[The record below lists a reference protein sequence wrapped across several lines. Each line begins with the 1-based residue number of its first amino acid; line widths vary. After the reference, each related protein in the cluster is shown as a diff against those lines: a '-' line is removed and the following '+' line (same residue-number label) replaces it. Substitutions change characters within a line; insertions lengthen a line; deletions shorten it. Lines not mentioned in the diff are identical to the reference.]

1 MLEKFKLQV
10 SQVKISNMIKRLLED
25 LSSNIKKDDVK
36 QHRTIKF
43 FEQEKILCE
52 YFNQY
57 QNRVNM
63 TKKTNHREGKWVF
76 GKDIP
81 YSYTRISQSWLVFQI
96 KTWHQD
102 ISLFKTKWISW
113 YGDREEKFTVYKSE
127 SILIFHERC
136 FQYGWRK
143 IVIYN
148 TTW

>member
-1 MLEKFKLQV
+1 
-10 SQVKISNMIKRLLED
+10 
-25 LSSNIKKDDVK
+25 
-36 QHRTIKF
+36 
-43 FEQEKILCE
+43 LCE
-52 YFNQY
+52 YFDQY
-57 QNRVNM
+57 QKRVNM
-63 TKKTNHREGKWVF
+63 TKKTNHGEGKWVF

-81 YSYTRISQSWLVFQI
+81 CSYTRISQSWLVFQI

-102 ISLFKTKWISW
+102 ISLFKRKWISW

-136 FQYGWRK
+136 FQSGWRK